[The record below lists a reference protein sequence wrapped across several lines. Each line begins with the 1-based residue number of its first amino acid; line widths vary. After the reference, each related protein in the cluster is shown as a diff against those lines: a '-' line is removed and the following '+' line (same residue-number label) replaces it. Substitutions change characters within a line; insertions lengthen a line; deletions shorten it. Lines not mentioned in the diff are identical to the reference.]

1 MIRCG
6 HEFATDFDPGDLAM
20 NSSQSTDDLFMAK
33 PDQPSTPADPQE
45 PKRVAG
51 DPPVAVIGMA
61 CRFPGAPNIPAFWHL
76 LESGGNSISEGIS
89 GTAGERMEEL
99 FPGGSVSNEACRFG
113 SFVADIDQFD
123 AAFFRISPAE
133 AQLMDPQ
140 QRMMLETS
148 WQALEDAGIDPDR
161 LKGGRTG
168 VYTGISND
176 EYRMLVL
183 DTNKPTEA
191 AGCLYALSG
200 TNLNGASGRVS
211 FVLGLMGPAKAVD
224 AACASSLVSIHDAVV
239 DLQQGKADL
248 AIAGGVQALLNSRV
262 YELRAD
268 AMMLSP
274 DGQCKA
280 FDASANG
287 YVRGEGCGVVILK
300 RLSEAEADGDRIWGV
315 IRSSAVNHGGASV
328 GLTVPNT
335 PALEQVIETALS
347 QAGISP
353 SEVDYLEAHGT
364 GTTVGDPIEINA
376 VASVYGKGREADHPL
391 LVGSV
396 KTNVGHLES
405 AAGVAGLIKAVLA
418 VERGVIPKHLHFQ
431 DPHPGID
438 WDHLPLQITSSTAD
452 WPRHRGRPR
461 LAGVNSFGISGTNAH
476 IVVEEYDGP
485 GPALGE
491 GYRAAG
497 PARAVEISPPM
508 AVADLPRLE
517 QEGNGRKSRLLPLSG
532 KSEGALRELARR
544 YLSWLDDRAE
554 ESPENIAMEPLLSD
568 MAWTAGVGRS
578 HFDYRAGIVFR
589 DAESLRKR
597 LGDLAEADDSVKPGR
612 AARVAFVYT
621 GQGSQWAGMGQA
633 LYEHEPVAR
642 AVLDRCEAA
651 FRDERGVSL
660 LDVMF
665 GRAGGEGE
673 LGDTAWE
680 QPALYALECALTALW
695 TSLGIRPS
703 VVVGHS
709 VGELAAAQAAGVF
722 SLEDGM
728 RFAAIRGALLS
739 ETEPGAMAAVFTQPE
754 PVASEVETFNTSSS
768 GARLSVSAYNG
779 SHQVISGPTGEI
791 EAISKHL
798 ESEGIRVKRLNT
810 TRAFHSALVEPALD
824 ALEASLE
831 GITIRPPSLTVVSNL
846 TGQAVG
852 PDEVLDG
859 AYWKRHAREPVAFA
873 SGVGTLAE
881 LGVDLV
887 LEIGPRSVLA
897 PMTVAAWPESAQ
909 APAVLSSLR
918 PPSGNGSDFTEAVA
932 QAYQARLPICFPGLF
947 TGETRRRIS
956 LPGYPFQRERHW
968 VQASKR
974 RLLAEGHPLL
984 GVRHESASGEII
996 FETEIFP
1003 SDPAWLS
1010 DHRVF
1015 GLLIAPGALYGGM
1028 AASASLAEGGRPMVV
1043 EDLQLHNPLI
1053 FSDAEARDGEE
1064 ENGRKVQVVL
1074 DAPEQAP
1081 SRRVRIFSRGSEEGW
1096 VKHIEG
1102 RVSTGTSMPEGS
1114 TQIDVEK
1121 LKTGLSPADV
1131 SAYYRAKAATGI
1143 DLGPFFRT
1151 LRKVWSGPG
1160 EALGEVSLPE
1170 SLGRNELDVHPLVL
1184 DGCFQVVGVA
1194 RNVTGAQ
1201 GEATYLPFGWERL
1214 WLAKPLPNRVLCHVR
1229 INEASAGQ
1237 SEEKTD
1243 LAAEVLS
1250 GELRIYDPAG
1260 ALLGGLSGYMVKR
1273 ATRAALLS
1281 AVEGVKDL
1289 LYEIVWRDC
1298 ALEQGITY
1306 ADFFPD
1312 PSSVAAGAGL
1322 FSEYVAAEG
1331 VKPEDRNSLLMDL
1344 ERWSRSYALT
1354 NLEKLGWQ
1362 REVGMTV
1369 DPDDLRQRLG
1379 VVEDHKRLF
1388 RRLFE
1393 MLAKSGVLEETQE
1406 GFTVVLGPEDPL
1418 PDELPDNPEEFHT
1431 RMAELYPHGLTEIGL
1446 FCRSG
1451 GALTEVLRGQEDP
1464 LTLLFSSGEPTAAD
1478 LYLKAPVARAANR
1491 MLADAVRTLVAT
1503 LPEGRRLRVVEV
1515 GAGTGSA
1522 TASVLPELPP
1532 GRFDYTYTDISA
1544 GFFAEAEARFGDAGG
1559 CIEYRPLDIEKDPIT
1574 QGFSSHGYDLLIASN
1589 VLHATRHLDETLG
1602 HCRDLLAPSGQLI
1615 ALENL
1620 HGQGWMDLTFGQLDG
1635 WWRFAD
1641 DYRPHH
1647 ALASPAVWRQALGN
1661 SGFGEVEVLGVDES
1675 GAAKMPDKGVIVA
1688 RGPVE
1693 VAEPPGVW
1701 VLTASRGD
1709 AATALAGLLAARN
1722 QTVVL
1727 AGSESSEDGQLAAG
1741 GPSVFK
1747 AAVEMDRRESW
1758 QLLLESLPREVPF
1771 NGVVHLAA
1779 LDGHGAKALIG
1790 QMAEDVKQACASAL
1804 ALVQGMA
1811 DADVTPDKGVW
1822 FVTRGAQ
1829 VLERERDG
1837 ELAGATLWGFGKVVA
1852 QEAAHLQPR
1861 MIDLDPAQ
1869 TAFPADFLNELLYP
1883 DQENHIAYR
1892 LGDRLAARL
1901 VRSGTEAERLVLPE
1915 EPDWVL
1921 SPDPGGMFEKPE
1933 IKLLPERTLEP
1944 KQVRA
1949 TVEATGLNFWDVFR
1963 SLGFIEEGNLGRE
1976 LCGHVLE
1983 VGSDVTAVSVGDRVV
1998 GLGFGAFGPE
2008 MITRE
2013 ELVAPAPPGVSV
2025 SALATIPSAFVSA
2038 ALSYELS
2045 GLEAGDR
2052 VLIHAGAGGVG
2063 LAAIQL
2069 ANAAGAKVF
2078 ATASAP
2084 KQAYL
2089 RSLGVEHVFDSRQ
2102 TAFGKEILEITDG
2115 AGVDVVLNCLTGEGF
2130 IDASLS
2136 CLAKGGRF
2144 VELAR
2149 RDILSQDEMAAAR
2162 PDVAYD
2168 ILELDVLK
2176 KTDPAW
2182 VGRVLSGIMEQ
2193 FSSGKLKPIV
2203 HSRWPLA
2210 EAGAALRFMRS
2221 ARHLGKIV
2229 LTPPALIRGQL
2240 RHDRTYLV
2248 TGGLG
2253 GIGCAV
2259 AEWLAGQGAGAIV
2272 LNGRRDPDAAAEK
2285 TISALRERGITVQV
2299 ELADVLDVAAVD
2311 QMLARIDQDLPP
2323 LGGVIHSV
2331 GVLSDAA
2338 LTNQSWESFEK
2349 VLWPKILGAWHLHRA
2364 TVNRDLDLFILFS
2377 SRVGV
2382 MGNPGQANHAAANAF
2397 LDQLAGHRRAL
2408 GLPGQAIAWGAWSE
2422 IGEAAEQRERIDR
2435 RRTALGGR
2443 WFTPQQGIKALENLV
2458 RQDTTNSVVMAM
2470 DWAVFEEATGT
2481 RPPLLEDLLSVVSDN
2496 EAEASALSGDLLSQ
2510 LRGVPAAAHKELLV
2524 SFLQQEVQAVLR
2536 LPTAPAPTVGFFDL
2550 GMDSL
2555 MTVELR
2561 NRLNRAFSEEYT
2573 APNTVV
2579 FDYPDITTLAGH
2591 LAEEIGDIG
2600 SAPAPHP
2607 QPEPE
2612 EQPVA
2617 QRKDD
2622 GIAIVGMA
2630 CRFPGAPDLAS
2641 FWRVLEA
2648 GEDMVTDA
2656 RRDCDFWGE
2665 IEKDFLTQYAAYC
2678 RGGFVEGLDKFDARF
2693 FGIRP
2698 IEARTMDPRQ
2708 RLLLEMSW
2716 QALEDAGMDPGLLK
2730 GSQTGV
2736 YVGLGGSEYRDL
2748 ATALGEE
2755 GNYIGTAGSVAAGR
2769 ISYALGFMGPA
2780 IPLDMT
2786 CASSLVAVHQAAA
2799 SLQRGEVDLAL
2810 AGGVN
2815 VVLSP
2820 AVTRFMAD
2828 FGMLSASGR
2837 CRAFDTAADGFVRG
2851 EGCGIVV
2858 LKRLSEAE
2866 ADGDR
2871 IWGVIRGSAVNQN
2884 GASAG
2889 ISAPSGTAQEQVLG
2903 EALAQTGMPPSEVD
2917 YLEAHG
2923 TGSELGD
2930 PIEVCAAAAV
2940 YGKGREADRPL
2951 LIGSVKPN
2959 IGHLEWAAGVSAL
2972 IKVVLAMQRGVI
2984 PGQLHLRNPS
2994 PQVDW
2999 DRLPVRVASETT
3011 DWPLDPARPPR
3022 AGVSAFGLS
3031 GTNAHVIVE
3040 GYDAPQGRPFKSDGI
3055 SAPRGAE
3062 QAVGILLPESTEDS
3076 LPAAGGEFDPRAA
3089 RILPLSGK
3097 SHAALGELAGKYRS
3111 WLDDHAGELS
3121 EEGETP
3127 DRLLADMAWTAGTG
3141 RSHFTHRAGV
3151 VFSDA
3156 ESLRHGLEAL
3166 EEAGERSEPRVVA
3179 KAAFVYTGQ
3188 GGQWVRMGEA
3198 LYRSEPVIRAV
3209 LDQCDTWLREEREVS
3224 LLEVMFGRADSKASL
3239 DDPAWAQPAVYALE
3253 CALTAWWLSM
3263 GVRPSALIGHGLG
3276 EVVAAQAA
3284 GVFSLKDGL
3293 QFAAARG
3300 ALDGVLDEL
3309 ETAFSDFTVAP
3320 PSIPL
3325 ISSTMGRPVGPDEV
3339 LDATYWR
3346 EQAGKPVELQQ
3357 CAEALADFGIDGL
3370 VEIGLDEALGSR
3382 LASAWDAGEPARIPS
3397 LYEPSGDES
3406 VEDIYRKFVATVA
3419 KVYEA
3424 GLPVSFQG
3432 LFAGEARR
3440 RISLPG
3446 YPFQRQHYWISTAGK
3461 QP

>member
-1 MIRCG
+1 
-6 HEFATDFDPGDLAM
+6 
-20 NSSQSTDDLFMAK
+20 MAK
-33 PDQPSTPADPQE
+33 PDKSSTPPDLQE
-45 PKRVAG
+45 SKRVAG
-51 DPPVAVIGMA
+51 DPPIAVIGMA
-61 CRFPGAPNIPAFWHL
+61 CRFPGAPDIPAFWRL

-89 GTAGERMEEL
+89 GAGAERMGEL
-99 FPGGSVSNEACRFG
+99 FPGGVVPNEACRFG

-123 AAFFRISPAE
+123 ASFFRISPAE

-148 WQALEDAGIDPDR
+148 WQALEDAGIDPDQ
-161 LKGGRTG
+161 LKGGQTG

-183 DTNKPTEA
+183 DTTKPTEA

-224 AACASSLVSIHDAVV
+224 AACASSLVSVHDAVV

-248 AIAGGVQALLNSRV
+248 AIAGGVQALLNGRV

-274 DGQCKA
+274 DGQCKT

-347 QAGISP
+347 RAGISP

-376 VASVYGKGREADHPL
+376 VASVYGKEREADHPL

-438 WDHLPLQITSSTAD
+438 WDHLPLQIISSTTD

-485 GPALGE
+485 SPALGE

-497 PARAVEISPPM
+497 SAKAVEISPPVT
-508 AVADLPRLE
+508 VADLSLPE
-517 QEGNGRKSRLLPLSG
+517 QEGSGRKSRLLPLSG
-532 KSEGALRELARR
+532 KSEGALRELAKR

-554 ESPENIAMEPLLSD
+554 ESSEDIAMKPLLSD

-578 HFDYRAGIVFR
+578 HFDHRAGVVFR
-589 DAESLRKR
+589 DAESLREGLK
-597 LGDLAEADDSVKPGR
+597 DLAEADDGAKPGM
-612 AARVAFVYT
+612 AAKVAFAYT

-633 LYEHEPVAR
+633 LYEREPIAR
-642 AVLDRCEAA
+642 AILGRCEAA
-651 FRDERGVSL
+651 FRGERGTSL

-673 LGDTAWE
+673 LEDTAWE

-728 RFAAIRGALLS
+728 QFAATRGSLLS
-739 ETEPGAMAAVFTQPE
+739 GTEPGAMAAVFAPAEQ
-754 PVASEVETFNTSSS
+754 VASEVEAFNASSS
-768 GARLSVSAYNG
+768 NARLSISGYNG
-779 SHQVISGPTGEI
+779 THQVISGPIEEI

-810 TRAFHSALVEPALD
+810 ARAFHSALVEPALD
-824 ALEASLE
+824 TLEASLE
-831 GITIRPPSLTVVSNL
+831 GITIKPPSLTVVSNL

-852 PDEVLDG
+852 PDELLDG
-859 AYWKRHAREPVAFA
+859 AYWRRHAREPVAFA
-873 SGVGTLAE
+873 RGAETLAE

-897 PMTVAAWPESAQ
+897 PMAAAAWPESAQ
-909 APAVLSSLR
+909 APAVLSSLH
-918 PPSGNGSDFTEAVA
+918 PPSGNGKASGSGSDFAEAVSE
-932 QAYQARLPICFPGLF
+932 AYQAGLPIHFPGLF
-947 TGETRRRIS
+947 TGETRQRIS

-968 VQASKR
+968 VEASKR
-974 RLLAEGHPLL
+974 RHLAEGHPLL
-984 GVRHESASGEII
+984 GVRHESANGEIT

-1003 SDPAWLS
+1003 SDPTWLS

-1015 GLLIAPGALYGGM
+1015 GRLIAPGALYGAM
-1028 AASASLAEGGRPMVV
+1028 AASASLAEGGRSMVV

-1053 FSDAEARDGEE
+1053 FSDEGAGEGEE

-1081 SRRVRIFSRGSEEGW
+1081 SQRVRIFSKGSEEDW

-1102 RVSTGTSMPEGS
+1102 RVSPGTSMPEDS
-1114 TQIDVEK
+1114 ARIDVEK
-1121 LKTGLSPADV
+1121 LKSDLSPTDA
-1131 SAYYRAKAATGI
+1131 SAYYRAKAVTGI

-1151 LRKVWSGPG
+1151 LGKVWSGPG

-1194 RNVTGAQ
+1194 RNITGAK

-1214 WLAKPLPNRVLCHVR
+1214 WLAKRLPDRVLCHVR
-1229 INEASAGQ
+1229 INEAPGQ
-1237 SEEKTD
+1237 SEEKTGQ
-1243 LAAEVLS
+1243 APEVLS
-1250 GELRIYDPAG
+1250 GELRIYDPDG
-1260 ALLGGLSGYMVKR
+1260 VLLGGLSGYTVKR

-1289 LYEIVWRDC
+1289 LYEVVWRDC
-1298 ALEQGITY
+1298 ALAQGITP

-1312 PSSVAAGAGL
+1312 PSSVAASTGL
-1322 FSEYVAAEG
+1322 FSEYVSAAG

-1362 REVGMTV
+1362 REAGMTV

-1379 VVEDHKRLF
+1379 VIEDHKRLF

-1393 MLAKSGVLEETQE
+1393 MLAKSGVLEETEE
-1406 GFTVVLGPEDPL
+1406 GFTVVVGPEDPL

-1431 RMAELYPHGLTEIGL
+1431 RMVELYPHGSTEIGL
-1446 FCRSG
+1446 FRRSG
-1451 GALTEVLRGQEDP
+1451 GALVEVLRGQEDP

-1478 LYLKAPVARAANR
+1478 LYLKAPVARAANQL
-1491 MLADAVRTLVAT
+1491 LADAVRMLVAA
-1503 LPEGRRLRVVEV
+1503 LPEGRRLRVIEV

-1522 TASVLPELPP
+1522 TASVLPELPQ

-1559 CIEYRPLDIEKDPIT
+1559 CIEYRPLDIEKDPVA
-1574 QGFSSHGYDLLIASN
+1574 QGFNSHGYDLMIASN

-1675 GAAKMPDKGVIVA
+1675 DTAKMPDKGVIVA

-1701 VLTASRGD
+1701 VLAASRGD
-1709 AATALAGLLAARN
+1709 RAAELAGLLAARN

-1741 GPSVFK
+1741 GPGVFK
-1747 AAVEMDRRESW
+1747 AAVEMGQRESW
-1758 QLLLESLPREVPF
+1758 QSLLESLPQEVPF
-1771 NGVVHLAA
+1771 NGVVHLAT
-1779 LDGHGAKALIG
+1779 LDGCGTEAAVEE
-1790 QMAEDVKQACASAL
+1790 MAEDVKQIGTSAL
-1804 ALVQGMA
+1804 ALVQGLT
-1811 DADVTPDKGVW
+1811 DADVTPEKGVW

-1829 VLERERDG
+1829 VLERERG
-1837 ELAGATLWGFGKVVA
+1837 GALAGATLWGFGKVVA

-1861 MIDLDPAQ
+1861 MIDLDPAE
-1869 TAFPADFLNELLYP
+1869 TAFSADFLNELLYP
-1883 DQENHIAYR
+1883 DPENHIAYR
-1892 LGDRLAARL
+1892 LGDRLVARL
-1901 VRSGTEAERLVLPE
+1901 VRFGTETERLVLPE
-1915 EPDWVL
+1915 ESDWVL
-1921 SPDPGGMFEKPE
+1921 SPDPGGVFEKPE
-1933 IKLLPERTLEP
+1933 VKLLPECTLEP
-1944 KQVRA
+1944 KEVRV

-1976 LCGHVLE
+1976 LCGHVLD
-1983 VGSDVTAVSVGDRVV
+1983 VGSDVSTVSVGDRVV

-2013 ELVAPAPPGVSV
+2013 ELVAPAPSGVSV
-2025 SALATIPSAFVSA
+2025 SGLATVPSAFVSA

-2069 ANAAGAKVF
+2069 ANVAGAEVF

-2102 TAFGKEILEITDG
+2102 TAFGKEILEATDG
-2115 AGVDVVLNCLTGEGF
+2115 AGVDVVLNCLTSEGF

-2149 RDILSQDEMAAAR
+2149 RDILSKDEMAAVR

-2176 KTDPAW
+2176 KTEPAW
-2182 VGRVLSGIMEQ
+2182 VGRVLDGVMEQ
-2193 FSSGKLKPIV
+2193 FSAGKLTPIV

-2229 LTPPALIRGQL
+2229 LTPPALMRGQL
-2240 RHDRTYLV
+2240 RQDRTYLV

-2272 LNGRRDPDAAAEK
+2272 LNGRRDPDAAAEE

-2311 QMLARIDQDLPP
+2311 QMLARIDQELPP

-2338 LTNQSWESFEK
+2338 LTNQNWESFEK

-2364 TVNRDLDLFILFS
+2364 TMNRDLDLFVLFS

-2408 GLPGQAIAWGAWSE
+2408 GLPGQSIAWGAWSE
-2422 IGEAAEQRERIDR
+2422 IGEAAEQRERIEQR
-2435 RRTALGGR
+2435 RAALGGR

-2458 RQDTTNSVVMAM
+2458 RQDTTTSVVMAM

-2481 RPPLLEDLLSVVSDN
+2481 RPPLLEDLLSVASDL
-2496 EAEASALSGDLLSQ
+2496 EAEASAPSGDLLSQ
-2510 LRGVPAAAHKELLV
+2510 LRGAPAAAHEGLLV

-2555 MTVELR
+2555 MAVELR
-2561 NRLNRAFSEEYT
+2561 NRLNRAFSEQYT
-2573 APNTVV
+2573 ASNTVV

-2591 LAEEIGDIG
+2591 LAEEVGEVG
-2600 SAPAPHP
+2600 SAPAPQA

-2612 EQPVA
+2612 PELERQPVE
-2617 QRKDD
+2617 QREDD
-2622 GIAIVGMA
+2622 DIAIVGMA
-2630 CRFPGAPDLAS
+2630 CRFPGAPDLPS

-2648 GEDMVTDA
+2648 GEDMVTDG
-2656 RRDCDFWGE
+2656 RQDSDFWGDLGE
-2665 IEKDFLTQYAAYC
+2665 DFRTKYAAYC

-2698 IEARTMDPRQ
+2698 IEARAMDPRQ
-2708 RLLLEMSW
+2708 KLLLETSW

-2736 YVGLGGSEYRDL
+2736 YVGLGSSEYRDL
-2748 ATALGEE
+2748 VTALGEE
-2755 GNYIGTAGSVAAGR
+2755 DSYIGTAGSVAAGR

-2786 CASSLVAVHQAAA
+2786 CASSLVAVHQASA

-2810 AGGVN
+2810 AGGAN

-2820 AVTRFMAD
+2820 SVTKFMAD

-2837 CRAFDTAADGFVRG
+2837 CGVFDAAADGFVRG

-2858 LKRLSEAE
+2858 LKRLSNAE

-2871 IWGVIRGSAVNQN
+2871 IWGVIRSSAVNQN

-2903 EALAQTGMPPSEVD
+2903 EALAQAGILPSEVD

-2930 PIEVCAAAAV
+2930 PIEVRAAAAV

-2972 IKVVLAMQRGVI
+2972 IKVVLAMQRGKI
-2984 PGQLHLRNPS
+2984 PRQLHFKDPS

-2999 DRLPVRVASETT
+2999 DQLPVRVASETI
-3011 DWPLDPARPPR
+3011 DWPLDPGRPPR

-3040 GYDAPQGRPFKSDGI
+3040 GYGTSQSGPSKSNGM
-3055 SAPRGAE
+3055 SAPKGTE
-3062 QAVGILLPESTEDS
+3062 QTIDISLPVSVADS
-3076 LPAAGGEFDPRAA
+3076 LLAAGEFDPRAA

-3097 SHAALGELAGKYRS
+3097 SYAALGELAGEYRS
-3111 WLDDHAGELS
+3111 WFDNHAEGLS

-3127 DRLLADMAWTAGTG
+3127 DRLLADMAWTAGIG

-3156 ESLRHGLEAL
+3156 ESLRDGLEAL
-3166 EEAGERSEPRVVA
+3166 VEADEKSEPRVAA

-3188 GGQWVRMGEA
+3188 DSQWLGMGEA

-3209 LDQCDTWLREEREVS
+3209 LDQCDAWLQEEREVS
-3224 LLEVMFGRADSKASL
+3224 LLDVMFGRADSKESL
-3239 DDPAWAQPAVYALE
+3239 DDPAWAQPAIYALE
-3253 CALTAWWLSM
+3253 CALTAWWRSM
-3263 GVRPSALIGHGLG
+3263 GVRPSAVIGHDLG
-3276 EVVAAQAA
+3276 EVAAAQAA
-3284 GVFSLKDGL
+3284 GVLGLKDGL
-3293 QFAAARG
+3293 RFAAARG
-3300 ALDGVLDEL
+3300 ALVGAPDEL
-3309 ETAFSDFTVAP
+3309 ETAFSDIAVAP
-3320 PSIPL
+3320 PSITL
-3325 ISSTMGRPVGPDEV
+3325 ISSTMGRTVGPDEI

-3346 EQAGKPVELQQ
+3346 EQASKPAELQK
-3357 CAEALADFGIDGL
+3357 CAEALSDFGIDGL
-3370 VEIGLDEALGSR
+3370 VEIGPRETFGST
-3382 LASAWDAGEPARIPS
+3382 LAAAWPDLAGDAGKPALIPS
-3397 LYEPSGDES
+3397 LYEPSGDEP
-3406 VEDIYRKFVATVA
+3406 VEDVYRKFLGAVV

-3424 GLPVSFQG
+3424 GLPISFRG

-3446 YPFQRQHYWISTAGK
+3446 YPFQRRHHWIKTSK
-3461 QP
+3461 Q